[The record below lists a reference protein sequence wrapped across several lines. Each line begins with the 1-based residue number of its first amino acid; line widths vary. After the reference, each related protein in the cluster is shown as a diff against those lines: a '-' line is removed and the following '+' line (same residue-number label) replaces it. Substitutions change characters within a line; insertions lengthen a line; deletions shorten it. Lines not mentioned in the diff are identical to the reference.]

1 MNRKFIKNSNI
12 VLSEILHSKDNLDI
26 LKDFIQI
33 FLKIKIKK
41 ILINETP
48 IINGKKTKEYG
59 IVDVRVTTEENEELN
74 NGIQIIDGD
83 YIQNKMLLYYAK
95 IHSNQL
101 FYDDNRKIAKTL
113 TINILDM
120 AYFNSST
127 YHKIIKIKTN
137 ILNDSILETIE
148 LHVLELSK
156 FLKDNKESI
165 SNEQAWMMY
174 LKESSEEDLNIAKEK
189 NISVRKLDELLK
201 QYWEKEII

>member
-74 NGIQIIDGD
+74 IGIQIIDGD

>member
-74 NGIQIIDGD
+74 IGIQIIDGD

-201 QYWEKEII
+201 QYWGKEII